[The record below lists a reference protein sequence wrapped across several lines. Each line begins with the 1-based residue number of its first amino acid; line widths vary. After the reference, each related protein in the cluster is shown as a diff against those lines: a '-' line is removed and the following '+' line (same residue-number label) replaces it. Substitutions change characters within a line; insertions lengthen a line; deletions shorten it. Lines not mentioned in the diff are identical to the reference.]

1 MRRETELLKSWY
13 GNLIIAELLVLLLT
27 KRHVDSGNEIVK
39 NLEKVRSAHKTG
51 VQMTFQFERSF

>member
-51 VQMTFQFERSF
+51 VQMTFQSERSF